1 MILNNDHLGIR
12 SIDIKYEGSTRA
24 TQYCIDDFM
33 KRLYGSRKITNMTI
47 LTCQNYHALMLCF
60 ENRDLVVF
68 IKSGL
73 TSGYSGEGPKG
84 TSLIIRLAEEAGITI
99 KELNAAP
106 SLFKRINSSRA
117 TVKDVEFIKKN
128 SKASFDYDRLCL
140 PNVDNEYVKRAKDS
154 FKKDKDIVFVRAEDE
169 KTKEAVEIDRAK
181 ALKILQDLQKKV
193 NQINEN
199 TQKSDIIASL
209 GNISSIA
216 SFSKKFHW
224 TLEKSYP
231 NYKKNSV

>member
-1 MILNNDHLGIR
+1 MLLDNDPLGIH

-33 KRLYGSRKITNMTI
+33 KRLYGSRKITDITI

-60 ENRDLVVF
+60 ENRDIVVF

-84 TSLIIRLAEEAGITI
+84 TSLIIRLAEEAEITI
-99 KELNAAP
+99 KELKATT

-128 SKASFDYDRLCL
+128 GTENFDYDRLCL
-140 PNVDNEYVKRAKDS
+140 PNVDNEYVKRANDS
-154 FKKDKDIVFVRAEDE
+154 FKKDKDIIFVRKEDE
-169 KTKEAVEIDRAK
+169 KTKDAVEIDRAK
-181 ALKILQDLQKKV
+181 ALKMLQEVHDAV
-193 NQINEN
+193 I
-199 TQKSDIIASL
+199 KSKDSSL
-209 GNISSIA
+209 LSDFGNISSIL
-216 SFSKKFHW
+216 SFI
-224 TLEKSYP
+224 KSFL
-231 NYKKNSV
+231 